1 MNKAKE
7 KIKSVFLELWN
18 DYSVMFVCFIII
30 AVCSILAPGFLRWSN
45 FMTILRNCSAIGII
59 ALGMTIVI
67 ISGGIDLSV
76 GSNFAICGVIMIVLQ
91 KNGVPLAFCILV
103 SCLFGM
109 TVGLINGTFIA
120 YFNLPPFIVTLATQT
135 LLRSIVQYITNGS
148 SIAGQRT
155 PFLHTVGNGSIAGN
169 FPVPFVIFL
178 GLAIIMHIVLS
189 RTKFGTYT
197 YAIGG
202 NELAA
207 RYTGIKVEKSKIL
220 TYMLCGLMV
229 SLASLVE
236 VSRMVSVSPTVSGIN
251 YELEAVIATV
261 VGGTAFSGGKGKI
274 PGTII
279 GAIILY
285 IITNILI
292 HLNVSTFLSG
302 AVKGFVILA
311 AVLLQKREKL
321 A

>member
-30 AVCSILAPGFLRWSN
+30 AVCSILAPGFFRWSN

-91 KNGVPLAFCILV
+91 KNGVPLPFCILV

-148 SIAGQRT
+148 SISGQRT
-155 PFLHTVGNGSIAGN
+155 PFLHTVGNGSIAN
-169 FPVPFVIFL
+169 DFPVPFIIFL

-202 NELAA
+202 NEVCPHTRFAGQKNNL
-207 RYTGIKVEKSKIL
+207 Y
-220 TYMLCGLMV
+220 
-229 SLASLVE
+229 
-236 VSRMVSVSPTVSGIN
+236 N
-251 YELEAVIATV
+251 
-261 VGGTAFSGGKGKI
+261 GKG
-274 PGTII
+274 
-279 GAIILY
+279 
-285 IITNILI
+285 
-292 HLNVSTFLSG
+292 
-302 AVKGFVILA
+302 
-311 AVLLQKREKL
+311 
-321 A
+321 

>member
-1 MNKAKE
+1 MDNA
-7 KIKSVFLELWN
+7 IKKTKNVILGLWN
-18 DYSVMFVCFIII
+18 DYSVMFVCLVII

-76 GSNFAICGVIMIVLQ
+76 GSNFAICGVILIVLQ
-91 KNGVPLAFCILV
+91 KSGVPLWACILC
-103 SCLFGM
+103 SCVFGM
-109 TVGLINGTFIA
+109 SVGLLNGALIA
-120 YFNLPPFIVTLATQT
+120 FFSLPPFIVTLATQT
-135 LLRSIVQYITNGS
+135 LLRSIVQYVTNGS
-148 SIAGQRT
+148 SISGTRT
-155 PFLHTVGNGSIAGN
+155 PFLQLVGNGSIGAN
-169 FPVPFVIFL
+169 FPVPFAIFL

-202 NELAA
+202 NEVAA
-207 RYTGIKVEKSKIL
+207 RYTGIKVEKTKIL
-220 TYMLCGLMV
+220 TYMLCGLMAA
-229 SLASLVE
+229 LGSLVE
-236 VSRMVSVSPTVSGIN
+236 VSRMVAVSSTVSGIS

-261 VGGTAFSGGKGKI
+261 VGGTAFTGGKGKI

-302 AVKGFVILA
+302 AVKGTIILV
-311 AVLLQKREKL
+311 AVLLQKREKTS
-321 A
+321 